1 MIVDDEPF
9 NLFALESLLRMQGV
23 RHIEQAFN
31 GRVALEALRRRDYDV
46 DVVLTDFQMPLMN
59 GVELASAVRA
69 LQAEGTAR
77 EGLAVVLL
85 SGNIFTQ
92 SFPSVNINGRDRS
105 LFDLTLLKPFTQEL
119 LVNML
124 TDLQA
129 LSNAYK

>member
-1 MIVDDEPF
+1 
-9 NLFALESLLRMQGV
+9 MQGV

-31 GRVALEALRRRDYDV
+31 GRVALEALRRREYDV

-92 SFPSVNINGRDRS
+92 SSFPSVNINGKDRS
-105 LFDLTLLKPFTQEL
+105 LFDLILLKPFTQEL